1 MVLASAVSS
10 EPTLIPSI
18 ELRMRAP
25 REKRGPLSL
34 WTARVLLESVIV
46 VCVTRIQSDN
56 RPTRGQKKGKISLFE
71 RASFADPLRDRAMAT
86 VTLDEEWVVVEETY
100 PSAWG
105 CYSGQPPRSDAK
117 RIALTEF
124 RVVGWHA
131 EYDQAEE
138 AARECMERSEWF
150 GSWGEEYYADE
161 PPPYNSMHGEN
172 YDNDEE
178 VLIYVQTRK
187 DYEASVQKRKGVC
200 SRQ

>member
-1 MVLASAVSS
+1 
-10 EPTLIPSI
+10 
-18 ELRMRAP
+18 
-25 REKRGPLSL
+25 
-34 WTARVLLESVIV
+34 
-46 VCVTRIQSDN
+46 
-56 RPTRGQKKGKISLFE
+56 
-71 RASFADPLRDRAMAT
+71 MAT

-105 CYSGQPPRSDAK
+105 CYSGQPPSSDAK